1 MKTEFQKI
9 LLLFSKFMIRNFFLF
24 YKIQLQSVE
33 YSVYVLLE
41 ILKLVIGIIL
51 RFYNRSL
58 MQLHA
63 ARNSAT
69 YNRNS
74 VTHAEK
80 RSVKFTGSSVLIW
93 TT

>member
-1 MKTEFQKI
+1 MKRKNF
-9 LLLFSKFMIRNFFLF
+9 LL

-51 RFYNRSL
+51 RFCNRSV

-69 YNRNS
+69 HNRNS
-74 VTHAEK
+74 VT
-80 RSVKFTGSSVLIW
+80 VT
-93 TT
+93 